1 MYASFDLGVMHSF
14 VANIIMKRL
23 GVEKRF
29 IISTL
34 LGKTI
39 NIDYVYKGVRVSITE
54 RELKA
59 YLIPLELYNFDL
71 ILKMDWLGT
80 YRAQMDCFSKIVTL

>member
-1 MYASFDLGVMHSF
+1 MSIKGYELV
-14 VANIIMKRL
+14 
-23 GVEKRF
+23 
-29 IISTL
+29 L
-34 LGKTI
+34 L
-39 NIDYVYKGVRVSITE
+39 

-59 YLIPLELYNFDL
+59 YWKPLELYNFDL